1 MKQILSN
8 FKIQVNEN
16 IYLKD
21 PESSKLGKKI
31 IDHSILLI
39 DEIGFEHFTFRKLAE
54 QIQSTESSV
63 YRYFENKH
71 QLLVYLTNW
80 YWSWIE
86 YKLVFST
93 HNIAD
98 PTTKLELGLEIATRA
113 PAEDE
118 QFSHVNEVKLGGIVV
133 AEFSKSY
140 LTKEVDQENQEGY
153 FATFKRLVS
162 LLAEMIKEVNPEY
175 PHPKS
180 LISTVIQGALHQQYS
195 REHLPSLTDCKNDD
209 ELVQFY
215 KNLVLKQINF

>member
-1 MKQILSN
+1 MKPILSN

-21 PESSKLGKKI
+21 PESSKLGRKI
-31 IDHSILLI
+31 IDQSIFLI
-39 DEIGFEHFTFRKLAE
+39 DTIGFEHFTFRKLAE
-54 QIQSTESSV
+54 EISSTESSV

-93 HNIAD
+93 HSIAD
-98 PTTKLELGLEIATRA
+98 PMQKLRLALEIITRA

-118 QFSHVNEVKLGGIVV
+118 QFSHVNEVKLAGIVV
-133 AEFSKSY
+133 SEFSKSY
-140 LTKEVDQENQEGY
+140 LTKEVDQENQDGY
-153 FATFKRLVS
+153 FATYKRLVGRVS
-162 LLAEMIKEVNPEY
+162 DMILEVNPGY
-175 PHPKS
+175 VHPRS

-215 KNLVLKQINF
+215 KNLVLKQINP